1 MKRLSKVSFNKQNYV
16 YLKAEMRW
24 NSYSTYDDLVDP
36 TLFNEYEYV
45 DIINSFASQINR
57 GSGNQKILFKFN
69 LSLSDT

>member
-1 MKRLSKVSFNKQNYV
+1 
-16 YLKAEMRW
+16 MRW

-57 GSGNQKILFKFN
+57 GSGNQKILFKLN

>member
-45 DIINSFASQINR
+45 DIIKVFYNFLLSFYVFLLIQ
-57 GSGNQKILFKFN
+57 
-69 LSLSDT
+69 